1 LPFRMV
7 IFSPAAGVFTA
18 LANRISLYMY
28 VSGPFFHEYPGDAIY
43 QQRQILR
50 LNGQEE
56 LLPGGWRRARPSS
69 RERPGSGSA
78 QARMDVSGDRTR
90 PLMSGRIPARLAR

>member
-43 QQRQILR
+43 RRR
-50 LNGQEE
+50 LI
-56 LLPGGWRRARPSS
+56 S
-69 RERPGSGSA
+69 RFDG
-78 QARMDVSGDRTR
+78 
-90 PLMSGRIPARLAR
+90 